1 MSYPRDLDEYRT
13 EELAAELDRRRRRR
27 AAGNCDYC
35 AGELGQPT
43 SSGYPSCKFPDRHE
57 GITPAPPLTFD
68 DLTGV
73 NLVRVRRWH
82 PGFPDDAWTLAD
94 WSNAMLGEAGEA
106 ANIVKKLRRGETG
119 TPGALDPDR
128 AELVRRLGEELAD
141 TLIYLD
147 LVAARAGVDL
157 PAAVIAK
164 FDAVS
169 VREGF
174 PDRLDRPAGDA

>member
-1 MSYPRDLDEYRT
+1 MGYPLDLDEYDT
-13 EELAAELDRRRRRR
+13 GELALELTRRRLRR
-27 AAGNCDYC
+27 AAGLCDYC

-43 SSGYPSCKFPDRHE
+43 SSGAPSCRYPARHA
-57 GITPAPPLTFD
+57 GTTPAPPLTFD

-73 NLVRVRRWH
+73 NLVRVSRWH
-82 PGFPDDAWTLAD
+82 PGFPDDDGWTLAD

-119 TPGALDPDR
+119 TPSAVDPDR

-141 TLIYLD
+141 VVIYLT
-147 LVAARAGVDL
+147 LLAAKAGVDL
-157 PAAVIAK
+157 AEAIVDK

-169 VREGF
+169 IREGY
-174 PDRLDRPAGDA
+174 PDRLGWREA